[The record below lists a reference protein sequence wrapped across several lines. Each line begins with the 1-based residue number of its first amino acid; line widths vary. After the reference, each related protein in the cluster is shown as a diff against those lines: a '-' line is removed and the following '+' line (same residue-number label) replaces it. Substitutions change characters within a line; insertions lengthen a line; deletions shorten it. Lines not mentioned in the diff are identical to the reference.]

1 MAAALAVPETSVFWE
16 GALAVNEGK
25 LIHGKMIQ
33 LVTEN
38 KVCAVQR
45 LHRNLGRPATTALV
59 EILEARGVSSLGC
72 GTNLSVS
79 CLPQIPEAQS
89 SCTSLHQGDL

>member
-1 MAAALAVPETSVFWE
+1 MAAALAVPEISVFWE

-33 LVTEN
+33 LLIEN

-72 GTNLSVS
+72 DTAVS

-89 SCTSLHQGDL
+89 SCTSLRQGDL